1 MSQEITPER
10 ASGSLRQLGAAVYDG
25 LLILAIFMVVTFVPV
40 ALTGHDL
47 SASQVGPI
55 WHAAHQ
61 GLLAIFLALYYGY
74 AWTRRGQTLGMKAWN
89 IRITTASGGPIGWS
103 AALVRL
109 LVAAAFWLTGIA
121 GVLQYMHVHSGALL
135 LWMLPLAAN
144 YLANLNWLPWHSGTL
159 VDRLSKTKI
168 LRH

>member
-1 MSQEITPER
+1 MSRELTPDR
-10 ASGSLRQLGAAVYDG
+10 PAGSLRQLGAAVYDG

-47 SASQVGPI
+47 SAAQVGPI

-61 GLLAIFLALYYGY
+61 GLLGIFLALYYGY

-89 IRITTASGGPIGWS
+89 IRIATASGGPVGWS

-109 LVAAAFWLTGIA
+109 LVAAAFWLLGIA
-121 GVLQYMHVHSGALL
+121 GVLQYMHVHSSALL
-135 LWMLPLAAN
+135 LLMLPLGTN
-144 YLANLNWLPWHSGTL
+144 YLANLKWLPWNSGTL
-159 VDRLSKTKI
+159 VDRLSRTQI